1 MIGGTYGYVAVA
13 AVVAGLGLTSY
24 ALYQR
29 SEAAGAK
36 LKAAEE
42 RNAQL
47 TVAVQ
52 EGEAERAA
60 LRVRAKVLDETI
72 TARDKRIAALLKANG
87 AIKGELDAIKK
98 TLPAEDV
105 SCLDRPLPDAI
116 RLRLN

>member
-1 MIGGTYGYVAVA
+1 MIGGWYGYA
-13 AVVAGLGLTSY
+13 AIGVVVAGLGLGCY
-24 ALYQR
+24 ALYER
-29 SEAAGAK
+29 GNAATAK
-36 LKAAEE
+36 LQAAEE

-52 EGEAERAA
+52 ESEAENAA
-60 LRVRAKVLDETI
+60 LKVRAKVLDDTI
-72 TARDKRIAALLKANG
+72 ANRDKRIRDLLKANG

-105 SCLDRPLPDAI
+105 SCLDRPLPGAL